1 MQNEFSR
8 IVDALPGSVW
18 TALPDGQVDF
28 VNQSWCEYTGLG
40 RDEACGHAWQAAI
53 HPDDLP
59 GLLERWNSILAS
71 GEPREMQARMRRFD
85 GGYRR
90 FVLQVRP
97 LLDASGRILKWCA
110 VNTDIEGRTRTE
122 DAASARGTDFQSI
135 IDSIPALV
143 ALMSPAGTLESVNRH
158 TLEYLGATLEELKG
172 WATADTVHPDDLPV
186 VVATWMQAVETGEP
200 YDIEHRIRRADGSYH
215 WFHVRGLPLRD
226 SEGRISR
233 WCVVEA
239 DIEDRKRD
247 EALLAGEKR
256 LLEMVVR
263 GDSRPEILQALCEL
277 VEDTIACCHCSV
289 VLVDSS
295 GMRMEHGAAPSLPPS
310 FIDAII
316 GRPVS
321 VDAGPC
327 PMAVRLKKRVF
338 ATDLATE
345 TRWQAY
351 DWSAMAMAHGLRACW
366 STPIAAAA
374 GEILGVFG
382 IYYDQP
388 RSPTPEDT
396 ALIDQLT
403 HIASI
408 AIERQ
413 RSQASLAQA
422 LQEVRHSED
431 RLRTTVDA
439 IPGFVWTADP
449 DGSVDFLNERWCE
462 YTGLPMCDALGNC
475 WTLTIH
481 PDDSV
486 RLQTHWR
493 ALLEAGQP
501 GEFEARLR
509 RHDGIFRWFLIRT
522 VPLRDETGELV
533 KWYGQNTDIEDR
545 KQIEML
551 LAGEKRLLKM
561 MAGGAP
567 LALILEVL
575 CELLETTASNCSCS
589 ILLVDPGRHHVR
601 PGAPCVRLQ
610 PGFAPNLPHD
620 LMEGAD
626 GQPVDVDSGP
636 CAMAAI
642 RNEAVISA
650 DLSSETRWETWR
662 SAAVAQGIRANWTAP
677 ISSTSGDVIGTL
689 SVFFRHARAPTQ
701 YCRDLVAKFTHLAGI
716 AIERARGEAEL
727 KQSQAFLAKAQRV
740 SSTGTFSWR
749 TATGEITWSEEIY
762 RIYELDPAIPATFE
776 LIDTRLHPD
785 DGPSHD
791 EMRRLQ
797 RESDKDFEH
806 EHRLLMPDGRVKYLH
821 LDAHAT
827 RDDDGQL
834 EYIGAVQDV
843 TERRRSEEAL
853 GRVRSELAHLA
864 RVATL
869 GALTA
874 SIAHEVNQPLA
885 GIITNANTCL
895 RMLAADPPN
904 VDGARETARRTIRD
918 GNRASDVIKRLRALF
933 AKKSATTEKL
943 DLNAAAREVIAML
956 LDELQRRGILLRTE
970 FAGDLS
976 AVMGDRVQLQ
986 QVILNLLLN
995 ASDAMDV
1002 AVGRPR
1008 KLLVRTERDG
1018 EDHVRLTVRDTGAGF
1033 DPGDADR
1040 LFTAFYTTKGEGM
1053 GIGLSISRSIIE
1065 SHYGRLWATPNDGPG
1080 ATFAFS
1086 IPCLP
1091 DSVAKARGGDTFRR
1105 DSLAG
1110 QDHKVEIS

>member
-1 MQNEFSR
+1 MENELSR
-8 IVDALPGSVW
+8 IVDVLPGLVW
-18 TALPDGQVDF
+18 TALPDGRVDF
-28 VNQSWCEYTGLG
+28 VNQGWCEYTGLG
-40 RDEACGHAWQAAI
+40 RGEAHGDAWQAAI

-59 GLLERWNSILAS
+59 ALLDRWHSILAS
-71 GEPREMQARMRRFD
+71 GEPREMRARLRCLD

-90 FVLQVRP
+90 FVLRVRP
-97 LLDASGRILKWCA
+97 LVDASGQILKWCA
-110 VNTDIEGRTRTE
+110 VGTDIEDCMRTE
-122 DAASARGTDFQSI
+122 DAGPARGADFQSI

-143 ALMSPAGTLESVNRH
+143 ALMSPTGALESVNRH
-158 TLEYLGATLEELKG
+158 ALEYLGATLDELKQ
-172 WATADTVHPDDLPV
+172 WATADTVHPDDLPT
-186 VVATWMQAVETGEP
+186 VVATWTRAVETGEP

-215 WFHVRGLPLRD
+215 WFHVRGLPLLGAD
-226 SEGRISR
+226 GRVR
-233 WCVVEA
+233 QWCVVEA

-247 EALLAGEKR
+247 TALLAGEKR

-263 GDSRPEILQALCEL
+263 GHSRLDILEALCAL
-277 VEDTIACCHCSV
+277 VEETIAGCHCSV
-289 VLVDSS
+289 VLVDP
-295 GMRMEHGAAPSLPPS
+295 GGTRMEHGAAPSLPPS

-327 PMAVRLKKRVF
+327 PMAARLKERVF

-374 GEILGVFG
+374 GEVLGVFG

-388 RSPTPEDT
+388 RLPTPQDT
-396 ALIDQLT
+396 ALIDQLA

-422 LQEVRHSED
+422 LEDVRRSED
-431 RLRTTVDA
+431 RLRTTIDA

-449 DGSVDFLNERWCE
+449 DGSVDFLNRRWCE
-462 YTGLPMCDALGNC
+462 YTGLPMRDALGNC
-475 WTLTIH
+475 WTVTIH
-481 PDDSV
+481 PDDSA
-486 RLQTHWR
+486 RLQAHWH
-493 ALLEAGQP
+493 AQLESGQP
-501 GEFEARLR
+501 GEYEARLR
-509 RHDGIFRWFLIRT
+509 RHDGTFRWFLIRA
-522 VPLRDETGELV
+522 VPLRDEAGKLL

-545 KQIEML
+545 KQAEVL
-551 LAGEKRLLKM
+551 LAGEKRLLRM

-567 LALILEVL
+567 LALILELL

-589 ILLVDPGRHHVR
+589 ILLVDPGRHPVR
-601 PGAPCVRLQ
+601 QEARRVRFQ
-610 PGFAPNLPHD
+610 PGFASNLPRE
-620 LMEGAD
+620 LTEGAD
-626 GQPVDVDSGP
+626 GRPVGVDSGP
-636 CAMAAI
+636 CATAAI
-642 RNEAVISA
+642 RNESVISA
-650 DLSSETRWETWR
+650 DLSSETRWESWR
-662 SAAVAQGIRANWTAP
+662 SAAAAQGIRANWTAP
-677 ISSTSGDVIGTL
+677 ISSTSGDVVGTL

-701 YCRDLVAKFTHLAGI
+701 YCRDLVAKFTDLAGI
-716 AIERARGEAEL
+716 AIERARGEAAL
-727 KQSQAFLAKAQRV
+727 RQSEAFLAKGQRL
-740 SSTGTFSWR
+740 SATGTFSWR

-762 RIYELDPAIPATFE
+762 RIYELDPNQPATFE
-776 LIDTRLHPD
+776 LIDSRLHPD
-785 DGPSHD
+785 DGPSHN

-797 RESDKDFEH
+797 RESDKSFEH

-827 RDDDGQL
+827 RDECGQL

-843 TERRRSEEAL
+843 TERRLSEEAL
-853 GRVRSELAHLA
+853 GKVRSELAHLA
-864 RVATL
+864 RMATL

-904 VDGARETARRTIRD
+904 VEGARETARRTIRD

-933 AKKSATTEKL
+933 AKKEVATE
-943 DLNAAAREVIAML
+943 DLNLNEAAREVIAML
-956 LDELQRRGILLRTE
+956 MDEFQKQGIALWTE
-970 FAGDLS
+970 FAPVLPT
-976 AVMGDRVQLQ
+976 VVGDRVQLQ

-995 ASDAMDV
+995 ASDAVREV
-1002 AVGRPR
+1002 AGRPR
-1008 KLLVRTERDG
+1008 RIAVRTARDG
-1018 EDHVRLTVRDTGAGF
+1018 DGHVRLAVEDTGAGF
-1033 DPGDADR
+1033 APGDADR

-1053 GIGLSISRSIIE
+1053 GIGLAISRSIIE
-1065 SHYGRLWATPNDGPG
+1065 SHDGRLWATANDGPG
-1080 ATFAFS
+1080 STFAFS

-1091 DSVAKARGGDTFRR
+1091 EAAVDARADDAFPDAATSRDHAVETF
-1105 DSLAG
+1105 
-1110 QDHKVEIS
+1110 